1 MSVPNNITM
10 TIELCAED
18 RARLDNILA
27 ALAGGQTCKCAESP
41 APVTEAAPVT
51 ETAPAVEVYT
61 PEAESPAEAA
71 ETPKTEARYTPSF
84 DELQRKVLALIAAGK
99 KPAVREIVKSYAVKV
114 SDIPEV
120 KLAEAWERLT
130 ALEV

>member
-61 PEAESPAEAA
+61 PEAESPAEA
-71 ETPKTEARYTPSF
+71 KYTPSF

-99 KPAVREIVKSYAVKV
+99 KPEVREIVKSYAVKV